1 MRKNAELPAILIGYK
16 GVRIEDPDRPTLDVA
31 ARILAGG
38 ESARL
43 RLDMVRTTEVAT
55 GVYADL
61 NWGIDPEL
69 FIIYAQAKPGKTADD
84 LIARVDEGIA
94 ALGRGPVSPEE
105 LARAKRQLRM
115 ELLKG
120 LKTVGGKANQLGF
133 FEVVFGGH
141 GKIDELEAQWN
152 AVTPED
158 VQRVVTKYLVP
169 AQRTRAILQPVA
181 AEPPAPPQAAPAGT
195 GAAQ

>member
-1 MRKNAELPAILIGYK
+1 M
-16 GVRIEDPDRPTLDVA
+16 
-31 ARILAGG
+31 
-38 ESARL
+38 
-43 RLDMVRTTEVAT
+43 
-55 GVYADL
+55 
-61 NWGIDPEL
+61 
-69 FIIYAQAKPGKTADD
+69 
-84 LIARVDEGIA
+84 
-94 ALGRGPVSPEE
+94 SPEE